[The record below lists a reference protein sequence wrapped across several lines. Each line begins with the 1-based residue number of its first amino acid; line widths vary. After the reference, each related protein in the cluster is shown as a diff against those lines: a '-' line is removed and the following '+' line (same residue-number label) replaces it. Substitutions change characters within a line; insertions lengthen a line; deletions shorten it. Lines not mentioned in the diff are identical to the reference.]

1 VTEGQKRLSAVD
13 RRALTAVAMQ
23 FFVNGM
29 LGASFA
35 SRLPE
40 LRDQV
45 DVRLSTFGTLMTIG
59 VGSGLIGSAIAG
71 RVINRFGTRRVL
83 GVGSAGLVLTL
94 PLIGASTGPMQMV
107 TALAIFMVFDV
118 LVDIAMNLQGSWISA
133 RRRVPV
139 INRLHGLWS
148 LGTVTGGLVA
158 ARSAAEGVP
167 LFTHLTGASVA
178 VAVLAYIVFRGLLKS
193 DEEETLPPTGVSS
206 GRTPTRSVS
215 TSLLVMLG
223 FGGGF
228 AVIMEFVGSD
238 WAAFR
243 LSDDLGASPGLAT
256 LGYVAFTSGMTI
268 ARYRRATRRVQPG
281 EGFCLEHDHIG
292 VGCEFVGDRGARDA
306 RTDDQEVSVSYGLG
320 HRPGERAATRRAR
333 PEGSMIRAPQ
343 SPRPCARP
351 SP

>member
-1 VTEGQKRLSAVD
+1 
-13 RRALTAVAMQ
+13 
-23 FFVNGM
+23 
-29 LGASFA
+29 
-35 SRLPE
+35 
-40 LRDQV
+40 
-45 DVRLSTFGTLMTIG
+45 
-59 VGSGLIGSAIAG
+59 
-71 RVINRFGTRRVL
+71 
-83 GVGSAGLVLTL
+83 
-94 PLIGASTGPMQMV
+94 MQMV
-107 TALAIFMVFDV
+107 IALAIFMVFDV

-206 GRTPTRSVS
+206 GRTPARSVS

-268 ARYRRATRRVQPG
+268 ARFSGDSIEARIGADGLRRLAISAAFVGLASAAFISQPWVVLGAYVVAGLGIATLIPKLYDNAARFPGRRGTALGYLTAGSRLGGLAAPAIVGALASTALSVGDAIAIVTLPSAVGFGIVAAITRRQTQTAQSTAEPG
-281 EGFCLEHDHIG
+281 
-292 VGCEFVGDRGARDA
+292 
-306 RTDDQEVSVSYGLG
+306 
-320 HRPGERAATRRAR
+320 
-333 PEGSMIRAPQ
+333 
-343 SPRPCARP
+343 
-351 SP
+351 